1 MAPQTWWMGIA
12 TTRKWKRVANYLS
25 IAFSGW
31 LHYIL
36 HAWIYVYI
44 YIYKY
49 MYIYIL
55 LYMLIYIWLY
65 ILWLYIYIMIIYII
79 WLYIYYMIW
88 LYIYISYDYIYIY
101 DYVCIIIYN
110 YSHYH
115 VNSTQLY
122 INPST
127 SLCRICQ
134 VCISTYKVRPPFTIA
149 FLTNIAWLNVGSM
162 GDTAIVTDKLLVFKS
177 QQTQLTNLH
186 LGYLLCIPPNQPWRR
201 KPHL

>member
-1 MAPQTWWMGIA
+1 MKKSGELLVYRVFGL
-12 TTRKWKRVANYLS
+12 TTLYTTCMNICL
-25 IAFSGW
+25 
-31 LHYIL
+31 YIYIQ
-36 HAWIYVYI
+36 IYVYI
-44 YIYKY
+44 D
-49 MYIYIL
+49 IL

-65 ILWLYIYIMIIYII
+65 IYIMTIYIMIIYII

-88 LYIYISYDYIYIY
+88 LYIYIIWLYIY